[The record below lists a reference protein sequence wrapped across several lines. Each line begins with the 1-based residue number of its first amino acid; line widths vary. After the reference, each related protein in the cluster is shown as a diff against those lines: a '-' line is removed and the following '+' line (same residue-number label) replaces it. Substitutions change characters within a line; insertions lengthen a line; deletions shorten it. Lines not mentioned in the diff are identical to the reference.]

1 VPLDTLVAEIKIV
14 AFNFAPTG
22 FAECNGQLL
31 PITQNTALFSLLGTT
46 YGGNGES
53 LFGLPD
59 LQGSAVMHPGDS
71 HDGLSERLLGEIG
84 GSSTSSL
91 LLSEI
96 PLHAHSVQGNALN
109 ASTGVP
115 SATAVIARG
124 FGGNAYKA
132 SPFAALVPMAPEA
145 LTPAGG
151 DLPHNN
157 LMPYLV
163 LKYVIALQGL
173 FPARPT

>member
-1 VPLDTLVAEIKIV
+1 MPLDTIVAEIKIV
-14 AFNFAPTG
+14 PFNFAPTG
-22 FAECNGQLL
+22 FAECNGQQL
-31 PITQNTALFSLLGTT
+31 PVSQNTALFSLLGTT

-53 LFGLPD
+53 VFGLPD

-71 HDGLSERLLGEIG
+71 ANGLSERLLGELG
-84 GSSTSSL
+84 GSATSTL

-96 PLHAHSVQGNALN
+96 PLHSHFVQGGALN
-109 ASTGVP
+109 ASTGNP

-124 FGGNAYKA
+124 FGGSSYKA
-132 SPFAALVPMAPEA
+132 SPFAAPVQMAPEA

-163 LKYVIALQGL
+163 FKYVIALQGN
-173 FPARPT
+173 FPQRP